1 MQIGYSEET
10 LRLDVCKQFADIESE
25 FNWMMHYFH
34 QKDWDCVEDCVRNIQ
49 DSLRAISE
57 DVEYLKGEKL

>member
-10 LRLDVCKQFADIESE
+10 LRMNVCKQFADIENE
-25 FNWMMHYFH
+25 FNWMKYYFH

-49 DSLRAISE
+49 DSLVAILE
-57 DVEYLKGEKL
+57 NVENLKGELL